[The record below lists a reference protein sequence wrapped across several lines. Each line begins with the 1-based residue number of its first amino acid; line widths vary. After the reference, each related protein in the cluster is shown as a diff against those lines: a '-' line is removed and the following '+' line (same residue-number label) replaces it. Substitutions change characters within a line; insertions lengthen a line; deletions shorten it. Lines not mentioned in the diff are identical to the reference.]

1 MEPAMGTPH
10 FLIRPGNPDFL
21 DLPWDLPVD
30 EWSHPRLVEMPSGI
44 HRHPVVFVA
53 YEEGVFVIKELPR
66 RLAVNEYHVF
76 RALEERTTRSAEP
89 VGLVERSWVDPLDEQ
104 SAAVITRYVEHT
116 FPYRHLVSGPGFGPR
131 RDQMLDAV
139 AGLLVE
145 IHLSGCFWGD
155 CSLSNLLYRYD
166 AEAIESVMI
175 DAETSRLYE
184 RLSDG
189 QRAEDLEIMK
199 LNLAGEMADIA
210 AMTGEEIDR
219 ADLGLGE
226 DVEARYRALWAE
238 LTEELVITR
247 DESYRIRER
256 IGRLNQLGF
265 AVDDVHLMP
274 TAEGSLV
281 RMKVEVGGRTFHS
294 ERLRQQT
301 GIEASENQA
310 RVILSDLSYFLAKH
324 GSTTPSGKSV
334 GTFKWL
340 TTSFEPMVAKIAEAR
355 PGDPVQGY
363 CDLLHHRFLLA
374 QKRSRDVPNE
384 EALADWIAV
393 GTPGFDLTSAVP
405 TAAG

>member
-374 QKRSRDVPNE
+374 QRRSRDVPNE

-393 GTPGFDLTSAVP
+393 GTPGFDLTSAIPSV
-405 TAAG
+405 AR

>member
-1 MEPAMGTPH
+1 MGTPQL
-10 FLIRPGNPDFL
+10 LIRPGNPDFL
-21 DLPWDLPVD
+21 DLPWDLAVED
-30 EWSHPRLVEMPSGI
+30 WSHPRLVEMPTGI
-44 HRHPVVFVA
+44 HRHPVAFVA
-53 YEEGVFVIKELPR
+53 YDEGVFVIKELPR

-76 RALEERTTRSAEP
+76 RALEERTSRSAEP
-89 VGLVERSWVDPLDEQ
+89 VGLVEREWVDPLQEQ

-131 RDQMLDAV
+131 REQMLDAI

-145 IHLSGCFWGD
+145 LHLSGCFWGD

-166 AEAIESVMI
+166 AEAIESIMI
-175 DAETSRLYE
+175 DAETSRLHE

-199 LNLAGEMADIA
+199 LNLAGEMSDIA

-219 ADLGLGE
+219 ADLALGE
-226 DVEARYRALWAE
+226 DVESRYTSLWAE
-238 LTEELVITR
+238 LTHELVITR
-247 DESYRIRER
+247 DESYLIRER
-256 IGRLNQLGF
+256 ISRLNQLGF
-265 AVDDVHLMP
+265 SVEDVHLIP
-274 TAEGSLV
+274 TDEGSLV

-294 ERLRQQT
+294 QRLRQQT

-324 GSTTPSGKSV
+324 GANTASGKSV

-340 TTSFEPMVAKIAEAR
+340 TTSYEPMVARISEIR

-363 CDLLHHRFLLA
+363 CDLLNHRFLLA
-374 QKRSRDVPNE
+374 QKRSRDVSNE
-384 EALADWIAV
+384 EALADWVAA
-393 GTPGFDLTSAVP
+393 GTPGFDLAYATP
-405 TAAG
+405 TGAG